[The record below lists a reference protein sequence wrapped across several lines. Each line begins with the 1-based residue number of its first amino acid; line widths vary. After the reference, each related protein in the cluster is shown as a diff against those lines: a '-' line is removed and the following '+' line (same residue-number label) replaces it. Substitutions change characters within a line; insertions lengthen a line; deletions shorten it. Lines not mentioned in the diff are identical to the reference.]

1 LTLKQKAISGV
12 KWTTLSTIITAI
24 TQLLQISIL
33 ARYLEPSAF
42 GLIAI
47 IMVVIGFSQMFVDFG
62 VSSAII
68 HKQNVTA
75 EQLSTLYWLNILS
88 SIVVFMV
95 IVGLSPFIAS
105 FYHESV
111 LTQLIILTSTTI
123 VIQSFGK
130 QFFVL
135 FEKELQFNTVAKI
148 DIVAAF
154 SSLTLAVT
162 LAINGFGV
170 YSLIYPL
177 ILGMSVK
184 SFLLIFNGLKHHKP
198 KLYFNISEVKDIAA
212 AI

>member
-75 EQLSTLYWLNILS
+75 E
-88 SIVVFMV
+88 MR
-95 IVGLSPFIAS
+95 G
-105 FYHESV
+105 
-111 LTQLIILTSTTI
+111 II
-123 VIQSFGK
+123 
-130 QFFVL
+130 
-135 FEKELQFNTVAKI
+135 EK
-148 DIVAAF
+148 
-154 SSLTLAVT
+154 
-162 LAINGFGV
+162 
-170 YSLIYPL
+170 
-177 ILGMSVK
+177 
-184 SFLLIFNGLKHHKP
+184 
-198 KLYFNISEVKDIAA
+198 
-212 AI
+212 